1 MNRIRL
7 LIVDDEPLVRQ
18 GIRSV
23 FEPFADVEVAGEAT
37 EGAEAVRAV
46 RELSPTVVLMDLH
59 LPGMGGLEA
68 TERICS
74 GGDQCAKVI
83 VLTMYDRDEHV
94 FEALRAGA
102 SGFLLKDASPA
113 KLVEAVREVA
123 QGEALLSASV
133 TRRLIREFVRVP
145 AVSGAGVD
153 CGMGDLTHREREVF
167 RLLAKGNGNRDI
179 ARLLVVEE
187 STVKSHVQ
195 HLYQKLG
202 VRDRVQLVIY
212 AYERGLV

>member
-23 FEPFADVEVAGEAT
+23 FDPFADVEVAGEAT

-46 RELSPTVVLMDLH
+46 RELSPEVVLMDLH

-74 GGDQCAKVI
+74 GGDQCAKVV

-123 QGEALLSASV
+123 RGEALLSASV

-145 AVSGAGVD
+145 AVSGAGAD
-153 CGMGDLTHREREVF
+153 CGMGDLTYREREVF